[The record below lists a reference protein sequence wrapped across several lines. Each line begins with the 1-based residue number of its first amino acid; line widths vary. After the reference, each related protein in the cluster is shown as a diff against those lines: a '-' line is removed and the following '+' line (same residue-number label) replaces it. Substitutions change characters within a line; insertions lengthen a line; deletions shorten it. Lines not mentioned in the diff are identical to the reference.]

1 MNETCQDCGDKMEYV
16 LAGVIM
22 LLVESD
28 LSCICCQKFMHLH
41 QRQTR
46 SASSDAK
53 LIAGIREWSSNSCC
67 KTTSLTQLGVIG
79 CTINTIAIILLFKTS
94 VFHRSFGYICASHLI
109 ADTGVLAIHIF
120 WAGPASL
127 LRLELDVTSSFIGS
141 TIGQI
146 ALFFWFATLY
156 SQVQIAINRL
166 IAIAWPTTY
175 TMLFT
180 GKGLAIFISM
190 FWIVSG
196 LQSFLHF
203 WDECKYYF
211 DVTVFS
217 WIYPDTRCGRFAS
230 FYLDFLPSTT
240 ACTLVFLIHT
250 ATFFCILLRTS
261 AIFSTEQLLLLK
273 RNIRFYVQGLVTA
286 VTLASII
293 VCFHLISRFAI
304 TRWEKF
310 ASSTLVWL
318 IAHIMDG
325 VIIIVFNKPFRAMF
339 WHPCSVRR
347 TKNTTTMAL
356 NSALK
361 Q

>member
-22 LLVESD
+22 LL
-28 LSCICCQKFMHLH
+28 
-41 QRQTR
+41 
-46 SASSDAK
+46 
-53 LIAGIREWSSNSCC
+53 
-67 KTTSLTQLGVIG
+67 LGVIG